1 MNIQA
6 AVVREKSGPF
16 VMEDIELDEPRADEV
31 IVRVVSA
38 GICHTDLIPREQ
50 AIPAPFPAV
59 YGHEGAG
66 VVERVGSQVS
76 KLKPGDHVVMSF
88 NSCGVCV
95 PCKKGEISYCVDHF
109 ASNFGFA
116 RFSDKSKTMRK
127 GDEVL
132 CGTASSPAA
141 MEVAS
146 GLPVSRLTSSSRTIL
161 WMTAVTPGPIKMRR
175 RLRPFSTIRTARSRI
190 YRRAVAL

>member
-127 GDEVL
+127 GDEVH
-132 CGTASSPAA
+132 
-141 MEVAS
+141 
-146 GLPVSRLTSSSRTIL
+146 RTN
-161 WMTAVTPGPIKMRR
+161 RR
-175 RLRPFSTIRTARSRI
+175 QDS
-190 YRRAVAL
+190 